1 LLRHRVEIWT
11 QDAAAMNGFENL
23 DFSEFDFPP
32 TIVLRFSHARLL
44 DVSANFQANFDE
56 EITRIRAGIGAQDLQ
71 DFRRSDGKLTNTL
84 SVSTDRSHQ
93 LRMTKIKVLEIVCAY
108 LYSGRQ
114 QDAWQSLAEM
124 WPSSDIDRIRVAIA
138 NVRARGIHGQADDLS
153 AGLAIDKKK
162 RAQIFDA
169 VHRSG
174 SGDKVEV
181 VPPQGIL
188 MQRPASSQ
196 IQQQGSEAEKLLD
209 LVVDEAGK
217 VRSAEPAGKVR
228 WVDPELI
235 NAAFT
240 WKFIP
245 AFKDNHP
252 VASRTRL
259 DVSLRQ

>member
-1 LLRHRVEIWT
+1 
-11 QDAAAMNGFENL
+11 
-23 DFSEFDFPP
+23 
-32 TIVLRFSHARLL
+32 
-44 DVSANFQANFDE
+44 
-56 EITRIRAGIGAQDLQ
+56 
-71 DFRRSDGKLTNTL
+71 
-84 SVSTDRSHQ
+84 
-93 LRMTKIKVLEIVCAY
+93 
-108 LYSGRQ
+108 
-114 QDAWQSLAEM
+114 
-124 WPSSDIDRIRVAIA
+124 
-138 NVRARGIHGQADDLS
+138 VRARGIHGQADDLS